1 MTAKKTPLAS
11 SNSARGNDRNT
22 NNYEGETTMKDN
34 ISVPANT
41 SKNPTIYALALDC
54 LRSGQNFWEV
64 LGRGLQG
71 SK

>member
-1 MTAKKTPLAS
+1 MVAKKRPAGALTPTGQQARTQLS
-11 SNSARGNDRNT
+11 S
-22 NNYEGETTMKDN
+22 EGTEPMKDVT
-34 ISVPANT
+34 SVPANT

-64 LGRGLQG
+64 LGRGRQG